1 MGYIIVFINR
11 LRKQENLFKIKRRI
25 FLLFLSKLFY
35 KIIIFGRFDLTKIFS
50 FDIIVLVIEDKFAL
64 KADSTAVA
72 KKLQNPKQY
81 SFAMKGFSIISS
93 AVAGWSLKTLGK
105 KKNKK
110 EENHV
115 SYFNET
121 TS

>member
-1 MGYIIVFINR
+1 M
-11 LRKQENLFKIKRRI
+11 
-25 FLLFLSKLFY
+25 
-35 KIIIFGRFDLTKIFS
+35 TKIFG

-93 AVAGWSLKTLGK
+93 VVAGWSLKTLRK